1 MKTNTK
7 NIFKSTAA
15 ALTLIGALGATGQA
29 QALIVTENVDWIA
42 YDGITNA
49 VLSSGTITNGS
60 GLGVINSVL
69 DSSPND
75 TGYNVQ
81 FTIAAPV
88 AIAGYIFDHM
98 EWQASAAATAYGTAT
113 NNSLND
119 TQNMNTIIAATHAD
133 VGFNS
138 LTDSGTQLAT
148 VTSTATGSFSHHS
161 NDVNI
166 AANGGQI
173 ILTANPNVDPL
184 GPWVIN
190 NSLVA
195 YANGYATNTQ
205 SGSGN
210 IDMSIT
216 NRANFYV
223 EARAV
228 YTQNTTNVPEPTTLA
243 LMGLGLAGFA
253 ARRRKAA

>member
-1 MKTNTK
+1 MKASTK

-15 ALTLIGALGATGQA
+15 ALTLIGALGAAGQA
-29 QALIVTENVDWIA
+29 QALIVTENVNWTA

-49 VLSSGTITNGS
+49 VLGSGTITNGS
-60 GLGVINSVL
+60 GLAVINSVL
-69 DSSPND
+69 DSSSND

-81 FTIAAPV
+81 FTIAAAA
-88 AIAGYIFDHM
+88 AIAGYTFDHM
-98 EWQASAAATAYGTAT
+98 EWQASSAATAYGTAT
-113 NNSLND
+113 NSSHD

-138 LTDSGTQLAT
+138 LADSGTQLAT